1 MAISCLSTDFIS
13 RGPGILFLHD
23 FSGTFHGAVV
33 QTLVLSQAKFVDK
46 IFVTRFISYEIVEI
60 AFKRNMFVHVL
71 EDCDCLV
78 GAFFSENLRHLKM
91 CDYVL
96 Y

>member
-1 MAISCLSTDFIS
+1 MLLTIHVSDQMDQFNYEIIFSLTFLGGVLAISCLSTDFIS

-46 IFVTRFISYEIVEI
+46 IFVTRFISY
-60 AFKRNMFVHVL
+60 
-71 EDCDCLV
+71 
-78 GAFFSENLRHLKM
+78 
-91 CDYVL
+91 
-96 Y
+96 